1 MLRWASCWYSKASAV
16 TVRRRRNCLAI
27 HTHTHTHTDATAY
40 ASVDYHLP
48 SVANS
53 GICDRTE
60 LFAPS
65 SLSPDFF
72 SVLNTPYWK
81 YTTFSIPCTYHAVKA
96 RRTPRNPHAGS
107 KEEGGQKRPG
117 KKTELYGV
125 GKKYQAEGDDG
136 EGKMENGE
144 IVEREATEKGKSV
157 ETLEWKTGSMWTGN
171 GKVSDRGQR
180 KIGL

>member
-16 TVRRRRNCLAI
+16 TVRRRRNCSAI
-27 HTHTHTHTDATAY
+27 HTHTHRRC
-40 ASVDYHLP
+40 SLCLCRLSSP
-48 SVANS
+48 FS
-53 GICDRTE
+53 GE
-60 LFAPS
+60 LRDMRPHRIVCPIEFVS
-65 SLSPDFF
+65 GFF

-117 KKTELYGV
+117 KKTELYRV
-125 GKKYQAEGDDG
+125 GKKDQAEGDDG

-144 IVEREATEKGKSV
+144 IVEREATEKGRSV
-157 ETLEWKTGSMWTGN
+157 ETLEWRTGSMWTGN